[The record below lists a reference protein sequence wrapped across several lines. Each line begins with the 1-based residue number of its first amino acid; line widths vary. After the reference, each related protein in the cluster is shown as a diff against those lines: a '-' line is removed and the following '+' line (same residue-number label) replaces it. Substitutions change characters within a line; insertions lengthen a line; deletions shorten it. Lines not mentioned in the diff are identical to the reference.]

1 LYLRFARTDPLF
13 YDRPDTRRP
22 RRRPLHLDLGRDWT
36 GWRHADDGDW
46 SSWDPGV
53 VLPDQGWKIHVA
65 ATPAVAREVLR
76 AVSGYCH
83 AHRLAFKHVPDADT
97 LVARNAKDADR
108 AAAGKFITVYPRDE
122 AELLATLDGLEAL
135 VGGSPGP
142 YVLSD
147 LRWNAGPL
155 HVRYGAFTPAW
166 TRDEAGRP
174 VPALR
179 GPDGVLVEDR
189 RTAAFTPPPWVRLPD
204 ALRTQRDALGGTAAP
219 ADFPYTVTR
228 ALHHSAAG
236 GVYEAT
242 DADGRRVVLK
252 EARPHAGLTPDG
264 RDAVDRLRAE
274 EAHLRALAG
283 PDVVAV
289 RDALTVHGH
298 RFLVL
303 DHVPGTALHT
313 EVVARCPAIRSGAT
327 PAQHL
332 EYRQWALDVAG
343 QVGRALDRLHAAGL
357 THGDLHPG
365 NVLVTPDGRVVLLDL
380 EMAAPL
386 DGAPAPVIGAPGFVA
401 PDGRGGAAADRYA
414 LACLQLFLFCPL
426 TTLLALDP
434 LKADELLD
442 FAVRAY
448 ALPGSWRAAVLADLA
463 LPGAEQL
470 EGRSRLA
477 RVAHSAVRAW
487 ETSTE
492 DDLLGLQ
499 VLIGR
504 SVAASADLSRRDRA
518 WPGDPQQLS
527 EQGYGLAHGAAGVLH
542 ALEACSLD
550 VEPQGWDWLA
560 DATHPRRGGSPTHL
574 GLYDGLAGVAWLH
587 RRAGHDREADRLRAD
602 LLAVDPGALGP
613 DLYGGTAGLGLYL
626 LSEADR
632 DPALVGR
639 AADLARGLRAHEDD
653 RGPVDPAGP
662 TSVPTGTGGLMRGP
676 SGTALLALR
685 LYERTGDPAHLRL
698 ATDALDRDLAHCAV
712 ADDGSLQV
720 DEGWRLLPYL
730 GSGSAGVG
738 LVLAQAL
745 PHLPDPER
753 YLLAL
758 DGVTAAACAPFV
770 IEPGLLQ
777 GRAGL
782 IHYLV
787 LLARLGLGTP
797 ASDAALAAHVDA
809 LRLHAVRHATGI
821 GFPGQGL
828 LRLSCDLATGSAG
841 VLTAL
846 QAWTMLV
853 HDEARAGWD
862 ALLPGLLPAS
872 APVRQ
877 HPRRTQLSG
886 RG

>member
-1 LYLRFARTDPLF
+1 VDPSYLRHARTDPLF
-13 YDRPDTRRP
+13 YDRPDAGRRA
-22 RRRPLHLDLGRDWT
+22 RRRPLHPDLGRDWT
-36 GWRHADDGDW
+36 AWRHADDGDW

-53 VLPDQGWKIHVA
+53 TLPDQGWKIHVA

-83 AHRLAFKHVPDADT
+83 AHRLAFKHVPDADA

-108 AAAGKFITVYPRDE
+108 GAAGKFITVYPRDE

-179 GPDGVLVEDR
+179 DPDGVLVEDR
-189 RTAAFTPPPWVRLPD
+189 RAAAFTPPPWVRLPD
-204 ALRTQRDALGGTAAP
+204 ALRAQRDALGGTAAP
-219 ADFPYTVTR
+219 DDFPYTVTG
-228 ALHHSAAG
+228 ALHHSTAG

-242 DADGRRVVLK
+242 DAAGRRVVLK

-274 EAHLRALAG
+274 EQHLRALAG
-283 PDVVAV
+283 PDVVGV

-343 QVGRALDRLHAAGL
+343 QVARSVDRLHAAGL

-380 EMAAPL
+380 EMAAPV

-401 PDGRGGAAADRYA
+401 PDGRGGVAADRYA

-426 TTLLALDP
+426 TSLLALDP

-442 FAVRAY
+442 FAVGAY
-448 ALPGSWRAAVLADLA
+448 ALPESWRTAVRADLA

-470 EGRSRLA
+470 DGRSRLA

-487 ETSTE
+487 ETGTE

-504 SVAASADLSRRDRA
+504 SVAASADLARRDRA
-518 WPGDPQQLS
+518 WPGDPQQFA

-587 RRAGHDREADRLRAD
+587 RRAGHDREADRLLGD
-602 LLAVDPGALGP
+602 LLAVDPGTLGP

-639 AADLARGLRAHEDD
+639 AADLARGLRAPLDL
-653 RGPVDPAGP
+653 PDPAA
-662 TSVPTGTGGLMRGP
+662 SVATGTGGLMRGP

-685 LYERTGDPAHLRL
+685 LYERTGDAEHLRL

-730 GSGSAGVG
+730 GSGSAGIG

-753 YLLAL
+753 YRRAL
-758 DGVTAAACAPFV
+758 DGITAAACAPFV

-797 ASDAALAAHVDA
+797 ASDAALARHVDA

-846 QAWTMLV
+846 QGWAMLV

-862 ALLPGLLPAS
+862 ALLPGLLPAT
-872 APVRQ
+872 APVRH